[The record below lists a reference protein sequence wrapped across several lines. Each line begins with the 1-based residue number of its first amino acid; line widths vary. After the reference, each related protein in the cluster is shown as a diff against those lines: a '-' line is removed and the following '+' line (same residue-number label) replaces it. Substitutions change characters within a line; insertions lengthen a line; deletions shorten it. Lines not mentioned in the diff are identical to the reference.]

1 MLAFANGVTALAIE
15 KVHFRDSDNKERWV
29 SGEILV
35 EAQNGG
41 MMIQA
46 DDSRIWMIQ
55 PSVQPLKNLVELAVA
70 TRKALVDYCVT
81 GYCYAGSNRDD
92 HR

>member
-46 DDSRIWMIQ
+46 DDSRIWFICLLSLSNDQ
-55 PSVQPLKNLVELAVA
+55 CHFSLIVYFERIDSCDSV
-70 TRKALVDYCVT
+70 
-81 GYCYAGSNRDD
+81 
-92 HR
+92 